1 MSAGAA
7 SGGRGAAGAAAGG
20 DDEPAAWAVDT
31 DDEDEDGAM
40 GWEEV
45 ELPERNEDIDPEVG
59 GARSVQC
66 PSAVGA
72 PWLGAFVRFDEFLL
86 CVPVSMDIA
95 EYGTI
100 ESACSYQRDTWSVAL
115 ETSVPPCYSYSRT
128 LRLLQSPAV
137 FVHGGSANQVTR
149 PHQELCLPVSCLF
162 YCYLCCDLDVA
173 FALWACLSLPRRLSR
188 PCRTT

>member
-1 MSAGAA
+1 MSTTRLTVFQADGTPAARGGGGGASAGAVGGVSAGAA

-72 PWLGAFVRFDEFLL
+72 PWLGAFVRFDEFLVV
-86 CVPVSMDIA
+86 C
-95 EYGTI
+95 
-100 ESACSYQRDTWSVAL
+100 ACID
-115 ETSVPPCYSYSRT
+115 
-128 LRLLQSPAV
+128 
-137 FVHGGSANQVTR
+137 G
-149 PHQELCLPVSCLF
+149 
-162 YCYLCCDLDVA
+162 YC
-173 FALWACLSLPRRLSR
+173 
-188 PCRTT
+188 